1 MKICEG
7 ICLNL
12 YFDCCPLDHHIIVL
26 SQMAEVAQCCL
37 SEDAVDRPEMREI
50 VVSLSKLVTYSKE
63 WEASL
68 GRNSQVFSGLFRKMK

>member
-1 MKICEG
+1 
-7 ICLNL
+7 
-12 YFDCCPLDHHIIVL
+12 
-26 SQMAEVAQCCL
+26 MAEVAQCCL

>member
-26 SQMAEVAQCCL
+26 SQMAEVAQYCL

-50 VVSLSKLVTYSKE
+50 VVII
-63 WEASL
+63 
-68 GRNSQVFSGLFRKMK
+68 